1 MFTGGSI
8 AEVFYSL
15 GRYSTKTGEFKKK
28 EHIISLICIV
38 FLPYL
43 KTKLERLLKKW
54 KEEELDG
61 ANNKHKSH
69 FIKTYT
75 ICVGT
80 YESLK
85 AIQFVAYLANKTS
98 SHTPLLRALD
108 LSLKYLPPDETPE
121 WNWKDLFSGKLK
133 IPFLLSGFLFRGL
146 ELSAFF
152 LQFVQWW
159 QNETSYGDIRNLP
172 IPPPPELD
180 VEAERYKGLCPVC
193 IQAFSIPTAVSISGY
208 VFCYKCIMKHLE
220 NSKTCPVTN
229 YPVDIDDLIRI
240 YDD

>member
-1 MFTGGSI
+1 M
-8 AEVFYSL
+8 
-15 GRYSTKTGEFKKK
+15 
-28 EHIISLICIV
+28 ICIV
-38 FLPYL
+38 FIPYL
-43 KTKLERLLKKW
+43 KSKLERRFKKW
-54 KEEELDG
+54 KEEEELDS
-61 ANNKHKSH
+61 NKSH
-69 FIKTYT
+69 IIKTYT
-75 ICVGT
+75 IVIGV

-85 AIQFVAYLANKTS
+85 AIQFVAYLANKS
-98 SHTPLLRALD
+98 PSHTPLLKALK
-108 LSLKYLPPDETPE
+108 LSLKYLPPDETPD
-121 WNWKDLFSGKLK
+121 WNWKDLFSGKLR

-172 IPPPPELD
+172 VPPPPELD

-193 IQAFSIPTAVSISGY
+193 IQTFSIPTAVSISGY
-208 VFCYKCIMKHLE
+208 VFCYKCIIKHLE
-220 NSKTCPVTN
+220 DSKTCPVTN